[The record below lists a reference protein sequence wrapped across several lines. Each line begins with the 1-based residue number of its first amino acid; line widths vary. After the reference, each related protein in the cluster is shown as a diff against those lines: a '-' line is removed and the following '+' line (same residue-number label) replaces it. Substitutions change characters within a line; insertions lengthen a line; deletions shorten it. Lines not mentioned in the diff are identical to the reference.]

1 MRRRSRVGAYCSC
14 LQGGARPRLVSR
26 AARTRKKALSSIL
39 TERHKRKWAL
49 VPLQANA
56 QLQLPVSAFLAALFL
71 QTWPVGCLMLP
82 PCCGHASCSPWLRA
96 RPPVTS
102 RPWQPRPSNG
112 AYEEAA
118 EGMRGLPLSRTTLKA
133 RYDSGEL
140 VRASPPADAKRQ
152 RVVDDSTSR
161 RPAPAETA
169 RFLRMLKTR
178 EQIRLAKAAG
188 APWPWSDD
196 DVLNR
201 HKFTNVKR
209 EHDRTT
215 AWLRTNW
222 TAAHANA
229 DAATVLFNCGV
240 FRVFGT
246 VAFAEQTGWT
256 ADLSTWNAFLERCNA
271 VACWEAGTHAFTSAY
286 NRIRFNAERR
296 KGDAGPPVDV
306 YDKELSTL
314 EGLRLAVNDIVA
326 VPAGGRLSW
335 RAVCTRLR
343 GVNGFGGSGFMAK
356 EVLLDA
362 MGWPSMRRL
371 VRDEG
376 DWTPPGPGARRGLN
390 RLHGRALNL
399 DSPGEARFITEMRLL
414 LRTLRSL
421 DPEFCKSIG
430 LDLHDVQF
438 QLCEYDKYCRV
449 GDGGHVHPYRPHVS
463 LNIPDL
469 PARPHPHHALLR
481 VI

>member
-1 MRRRSRVGAYCSC
+1 
-14 LQGGARPRLVSR
+14 
-26 AARTRKKALSSIL
+26 
-39 TERHKRKWAL
+39 
-49 VPLQANA
+49 
-56 QLQLPVSAFLAALFL
+56 
-71 QTWPVGCLMLP
+71 MLP

-112 AYEEAA
+112 AYEEAP

-140 VRASPPADAKRQ
+140 VAKRQ
-152 RVVDDSTSR
+152 TKAAIVQRSPVQ
-161 RPAPAETA
+161 AETA
-169 RFLRMLKTR
+169 KFLRILKTR

-201 HKFTNVKR
+201 YKFTNVKR

-215 AWLRTNW
+215 AWLRANW
-222 TAAHANA
+222 TAAHVHAN
-229 DAATVLFNCGV
+229 AATVLFNCGV

-256 ADLSTWNAFLERCNA
+256 ADVSAWDAFLEQCNA
-271 VACWEAGTHAFTSAY
+271 VACWHAGNHAFTSAY

-296 KGDAGPPVDV
+296 KGDAGPPLDV
-306 YDKELSTL
+306 YEKELSTL
-314 EGLRLAVNDIVA
+314 EGLRLAVDDIVA
-326 VPAGGRLSW
+326 APAGGRLSW

-343 GVNGFGGSGFMAK
+343 RVNGFGGSGFMAK

-362 MGWPSMRRL
+362 MGWPSMRQL
-371 VRDEG
+371 VHDEG

-399 DSPGEARFITEMRLL
+399 GSLAPADSPGEARFITEMRLV

-421 DPEFCKSIG
+421 DPEFCKSVK
-430 LDLHDVQF
+430 LDIYDVQF

-449 GDGGHVHPYRPHVS
+449 GDGGHVHPYRPHFS
-463 LNIPDL
+463 MNIPDL
-469 PARPHPHHALLR
+469 PARSHPYHALL
-481 VI
+481 I

>member
-1 MRRRSRVGAYCSC
+1 
-14 LQGGARPRLVSR
+14 
-26 AARTRKKALSSIL
+26 
-39 TERHKRKWAL
+39 
-49 VPLQANA
+49 
-56 QLQLPVSAFLAALFL
+56 
-71 QTWPVGCLMLP
+71 
-82 PCCGHASCSPWLRA
+82 
-96 RPPVTS
+96 
-102 RPWQPRPSNG
+102 
-112 AYEEAA
+112 
-118 EGMRGLPLSRTTLKA
+118 MRGLPLDRKLLKA
-133 RYDSGEL
+133 RYDAGEL
-140 VRASPPADAKRQ
+140 VRASPLACAKRQ
-152 RVVDDSTSR
+152 KVDDSTPTKTLVAILQHTPVP
-161 RPAPAETA
+161 PAPAETA
-169 RFLRMLKTR
+169 KFLRMLKTR

-201 HKFTNVKR
+201 YKFTNVKR
-209 EHDRTT
+209 EHDRST
-215 AWLRTNW
+215 AWLRANW
-222 TAAHANA
+222 TAAHADA

-240 FRVFGT
+240 FRMFGT

-256 ADLSTWNAFLERCNA
+256 SDVSTWDQRMERCNA
-271 VACWEAGTHAFTSAY
+271 VACWHAGTHAFTSAY

-314 EGLRLAVNDIVA
+314 EGLRRAVDDIVA
-326 VPAGGRLSW
+326 APAGGRMSW

-343 GVNGFGGSGFMAK
+343 RVNGFGGSGFMAK

-421 DPEFCKSIG
+421 DPAFCKSVE
-430 LDLHDVQF
+430 LDIHDVQF

-449 GDGGHVHPYRPHVS
+449 GDGGHVHPYRPHFS
-463 LNIPDL
+463 MQISDL
-469 PARPHPHHALLR
+469 PARPHPHHALL
-481 VI
+481 I

>member
-1 MRRRSRVGAYCSC
+1 
-14 LQGGARPRLVSR
+14 
-26 AARTRKKALSSIL
+26 
-39 TERHKRKWAL
+39 
-49 VPLQANA
+49 
-56 QLQLPVSAFLAALFL
+56 
-71 QTWPVGCLMLP
+71 
-82 PCCGHASCSPWLRA
+82 
-96 RPPVTS
+96 
-102 RPWQPRPSNG
+102 
-112 AYEEAA
+112 
-118 EGMRGLPLSRTTLKA
+118 MRGLPLDRTTLKA
-133 RYDSGEL
+133 RYDAGEL
-140 VRASPPADAKRQ
+140 VSPTARAKRQ
-152 RVVDDSTSR
+152 PILSLPLGYIPRKR
-161 RPAPAETA
+161 AAPEPEPAPTKKHPPSVAASPAAPVPAETA

-209 EHDRTT
+209 ENDRTT
-215 AWLRTNW
+215 RWLRAHW
-222 TAAHANA
+222 TAQHATA

-256 ADLSTWNAFLERCNA
+256 ADVSAWNAFLERCNA
-271 VACWEAGTHAFTSAY
+271 VACWHAGNHAFTSAY
-286 NRIRFNAERR
+286 NRIRFNAELR
-296 KGDAGPPVDV
+296 KCPVDV
-306 YDKELSTL
+306 YEKELSTL
-314 EGLRLAVNDIVA
+314 EGLRLAVDDIVA
-326 VPAGGRLSW
+326 APAGGRLSW

-343 GVNGFGGSGFMAK
+343 RVSGFGGSGFMAK

-362 MGWPSMRRL
+362 MGWASMRRL
-371 VRDEG
+371 VRDDG

-390 RLHGRALNL
+390 RLYGRPRDMGANATRDSALET
-399 DSPGEARFITEMRLL
+399 SFVCEMRLL

-421 DPEFCKSIG
+421 DPEFCKSV
-430 LDLHDVQF
+430 DLNIHDVQF

-449 GDGGHVHPYRPHVS
+449 RDGGHVHPYRPHVS

-469 PARPHPHHALLR
+469 PARSHPHHALLR

>member
-1 MRRRSRVGAYCSC
+1 
-14 LQGGARPRLVSR
+14 
-26 AARTRKKALSSIL
+26 
-39 TERHKRKWAL
+39 
-49 VPLQANA
+49 
-56 QLQLPVSAFLAALFL
+56 
-71 QTWPVGCLMLP
+71 
-82 PCCGHASCSPWLRA
+82 
-96 RPPVTS
+96 
-102 RPWQPRPSNG
+102 
-112 AYEEAA
+112 
-118 EGMRGLPLSRTTLKA
+118 
-133 RYDSGEL
+133 
-140 VRASPPADAKRQ
+140 
-152 RVVDDSTSR
+152 
-161 RPAPAETA
+161 
-169 RFLRMLKTR
+169 MLKTR

-215 AWLRTNW
+215 SVAERQLDREARQRRRRDRVVQLRRLSRVWDGGVRRTDGLDGGRERLGP
-222 TAAHANA
+222 AYGAKQCRR
-229 DAATVLFNCGV
+229 VLG
-240 FRVFGT
+240 RR
-246 VAFAEQTGWT
+246 Q
-256 ADLSTWNAFLERCNA
+256 L
-271 VACWEAGTHAFTSAY
+271 HAFTSAY
-286 NRIRFNAERR
+286 NRIRFNAEAQGRR
-296 KGDAGPPVDV
+296 LPLDV

-314 EGLRLAVNDIVA
+314 EGLRLAVDDIVA
-326 VPAGGRLSW
+326 APAGGRLSW

-421 DPEFCKSIG
+421 DPRLLQE
-430 LDLHDVQF
+430 
-438 QLCEYDKYCRV
+438 R
-449 GDGGHVHPYRPHVS
+449 RPGPPRRPV
-463 LNIPDL
+463 
-469 PARPHPHHALLR
+469 PALR
-481 VI
+481 VRGGTGAASATAATSIRTGPTFH

>member
-1 MRRRSRVGAYCSC
+1 
-14 LQGGARPRLVSR
+14 
-26 AARTRKKALSSIL
+26 
-39 TERHKRKWAL
+39 
-49 VPLQANA
+49 
-56 QLQLPVSAFLAALFL
+56 
-71 QTWPVGCLMLP
+71 
-82 PCCGHASCSPWLRA
+82 
-96 RPPVTS
+96 
-102 RPWQPRPSNG
+102 
-112 AYEEAA
+112 
-118 EGMRGLPLSRTTLKA
+118 
-133 RYDSGEL
+133 
-140 VRASPPADAKRQ
+140 
-152 RVVDDSTSR
+152 
-161 RPAPAETA
+161 
-169 RFLRMLKTR
+169 MLKTR

-201 HKFTNVKR
+201 CKFTNVKR

-215 AWLRTNW
+215 AWLRANW
-222 TAAHANA
+222 TAKHSNA

-246 VAFAEQTGWT
+246 VAFAEETGWT
-256 ADLSTWNAFLERCNA
+256 TDVSAWDQSMERCNA
-271 VACWEAGTHAFTSAY
+271 VACWEAGIHAFTSAY

-296 KGDAGPPVDV
+296 KGDVGPPLDV
-306 YDKELSTL
+306 YDKVLSTL

-343 GVNGFGGSGFMAK
+343 RVSGFGGSGFMAK

-390 RLHGRALNL
+390 RLHGRALNF
-399 DSPGEARFITEMRLL
+399 DPPEARFVTEMRRL

-421 DPEFCKSIG
+421 DPEFCTSVA

-449 GDGGHVHPYRPHVS
+449 GDGGHTRPYPTPV
-463 LNIPDL
+463 D
-469 PARPHPHHALLR
+469 HALLGKVLKTLASLVEVEPGLDVLEALHAEVFFGR
-481 VI
+481 

>member
-1 MRRRSRVGAYCSC
+1 
-14 LQGGARPRLVSR
+14 
-26 AARTRKKALSSIL
+26 
-39 TERHKRKWAL
+39 
-49 VPLQANA
+49 
-56 QLQLPVSAFLAALFL
+56 
-71 QTWPVGCLMLP
+71 
-82 PCCGHASCSPWLRA
+82 
-96 RPPVTS
+96 
-102 RPWQPRPSNG
+102 
-112 AYEEAA
+112 
-118 EGMRGLPLSRTTLKA
+118 MRGLPLDRTTLKA

-140 VRASPPADAKRQ
+140 VSPTARAKRQ
-152 RVVDDSTSR
+152 PILILPLGYNPRKRAAPEPEPAPTKKRPPSVAASPAA
-161 RPAPAETA
+161 PAPAETVS
-169 RFLRMLKTR
+169 FLRMLKTR

-188 APWPWSDD
+188 APWPWSSD

-209 EHDRTT
+209 ENDRTT
-215 AWLRTNW
+215 AWLRANW
-222 TAAHANA
+222 TAKHGNA

-256 ADLSTWNAFLERCNA
+256 ADVSAWDPRMERSNA
-271 VACWEAGTHAFTSAY
+271 VACWNAGLHAFTSAY
-286 NRIRFNAERR
+286 NRIRFNAERSR
-296 KGDAGPPVDV
+296 LPLDV

-314 EGLRLAVNDIVA
+314 EGLRLAVDDIVA

-343 GVNGFGGSGFMAK
+343 GVSGFGGSGFMAK

-390 RLHGRALNL
+390 RLHGRALTS
-399 DSPGEARFITEMRLL
+399 DPGEARFITEMRLL
-414 LRTLRSL
+414 LRSLRSL
-421 DPEFCKSIG
+421 DPDFCKSVG
-430 LDLHDVQF
+430 LDIHDVQF

-449 GDGGHVHPYRPHVS
+449 GDGGHTRPYPTPVDH
-463 LNIPDL
+463 
-469 PARPHPHHALLR
+469 ARL
-481 VI
+481 I

>member
-1 MRRRSRVGAYCSC
+1 
-14 LQGGARPRLVSR
+14 
-26 AARTRKKALSSIL
+26 
-39 TERHKRKWAL
+39 
-49 VPLQANA
+49 
-56 QLQLPVSAFLAALFL
+56 
-71 QTWPVGCLMLP
+71 
-82 PCCGHASCSPWLRA
+82 
-96 RPPVTS
+96 
-102 RPWQPRPSNG
+102 
-112 AYEEAA
+112 
-118 EGMRGLPLSRTTLKA
+118 MRGLPLSRTTLKA

-140 VRASPPADAKRQ
+140 VTKQQTKAAIVQRSPVP
-152 RVVDDSTSR
+152 V
-161 RPAPAETA
+161 ETA
-169 RFLRMLKTR
+169 KFLRMLKTR

-209 EHDRTT
+209 EDDRTT
-215 AWLRTNW
+215 AWLRANW
-222 TAAHANA
+222 TAKHSNA

-256 ADLSTWNAFLERCNA
+256 ADVSAWDPHMERSNA
-271 VACWEAGTHAFTSAY
+271 VACWHAGNHAFTSAY
-286 NRIRFNAERR
+286 NRVRFNAE
-296 KGDAGPPVDV
+296 KMKPPIDV

-314 EGLRLAVNDIVA
+314 EGLRLAVDDIVA
-326 VPAGGRLSW
+326 APAGGRLSW

-356 EVLLDA
+356 EVLHDA

-421 DPEFCKSIG
+421 DPEFSKSVNLNI
-430 LDLHDVQF
+430 HDVQF

-449 GDGGHVHPYRPHVS
+449 GTGGHVHPYRPHFS
-463 LNIPDL
+463 MNIPYL
-469 PARPHPHHALLR
+469 PARPHPHHALL
-481 VI
+481 I